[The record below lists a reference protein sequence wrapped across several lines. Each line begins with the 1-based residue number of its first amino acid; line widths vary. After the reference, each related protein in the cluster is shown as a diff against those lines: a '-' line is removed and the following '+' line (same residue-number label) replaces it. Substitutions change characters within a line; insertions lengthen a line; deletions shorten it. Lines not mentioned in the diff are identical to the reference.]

1 MTGLG
6 PIPNAELLVDVGEM
20 ELHCLLAYEQHSCE
34 LSIRMPLGNELQYLE
49 LTRRENLRRVGGRL
63 CDRELASEIDR
74 SLVDLSDRKR
84 EIVAARSLEDVGR
97 STGGECGS
105 DGTRRVDVRENDN
118 LESWHACAGFPDTSE
133 TADPAGTFVDPDHQ
147 ELGLVFFDQRN
158 NLFRGVRASR
168 DRETDRWKNSD
179 D

>member
-20 ELHCLLAYEQHSCE
+20 ELHSLLAYEQHSCE

-63 CDRELASEIDR
+63 RGREFASEIDR
-74 SLVDLSDRKR
+74 SLVDLPDRKR
-84 EIVAARSLEDVGR
+84 EIVSARSLEDVGR

-105 DGTRRVDVRENDN
+105 DGTRRVDVRENDH
-118 LESWHACAGFPDTSE
+118 LESWHARAGFPDTAE
-133 TADPAGTFVDPDHQ
+133 TANPVGSLVDTDHQ
-147 ELGLVFFDQRN
+147 ELGLVFFDERY
-158 NLFRGVRASR
+158 NLFRRVRASR
-168 DRETDRWKNSD
+168 DRETDRWKDSND
-179 D
+179 

>member
-20 ELHCLLAYEQHSCE
+20 KLHCLLAYEQHSCE

-63 CDRELASEIDR
+63 RDRELASEIDR
-74 SLVDLSDRKR
+74 SLVDLPDRKR
-84 EIVAARSLEDVGR
+84 EED
-97 STGGECGS
+97 
-105 DGTRRVDVRENDN
+105 DN